1 MNKLS
6 KIFLILI
13 ITFLLTN
20 IFNQVYAVQVQSA
33 EALSG
38 IKIGSTSINPDDYDP
53 SKNPLTTDDS
63 AEVVEKV
70 GVVLGAIR
78 NISAV
83 VSVIVLMIIGVK
95 YMLGSV
101 EEKAN
106 YKATMMPYIIG
117 CVMAVAGTT
126 LVSFIYDAIN

>member
-20 IFNQVYAVQVQSA
+20 ISNQVCAKQVQST
-33 EALSG
+33 EVLSG
-38 IKIGSTSINPDDYDP
+38 IIIGSTTIDPNDYDP
-53 SKNPLTTDDS
+53 SKQPLTESDA

-70 GVVLGAIR
+70 GIILGAIR
-78 NISAV
+78 NISV
-83 VSVIVLMIIGVK
+83 LVSVIILMVIGFKYII
-95 YMLGSV
+95 GSV

-106 YKATMMPYIIG
+106 YKATMIPYIIG
-117 CVMAVAGTT
+117 CIMAIAGTT
-126 LVSFIYDAIN
+126 IVSTIYDALN